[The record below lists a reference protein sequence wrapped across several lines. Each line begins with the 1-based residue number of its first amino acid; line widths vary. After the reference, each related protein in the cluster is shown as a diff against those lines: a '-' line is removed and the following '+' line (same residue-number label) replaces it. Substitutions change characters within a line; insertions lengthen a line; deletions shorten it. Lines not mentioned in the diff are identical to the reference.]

1 MINLAM
7 NRGCE
12 TPRLYVR
19 DGLKKKKRTLLC
31 APTAALLPLLL
42 LDTPENSIESDR
54 IRRKRMLHE
63 KPDDYKSLQIAGTKK
78 KIVRCIKNRR
88 SLSKN

>member
-1 MINLAM
+1 MSAT
-7 NRGCE
+7 GS
-12 TPRLYVR
+12 
-19 DGLKKKKRTLLC
+19 KKKRTLLC

-54 IRRKRMLHE
+54 IQRKRMLHE
-63 KPDDYKSLQIAGTKK
+63 KPDDYKSLQIAGMKK

-88 SLSKN
+88 TPMWI